1 MKITSID
8 IFLVTIGQ
16 PSVKG
21 SPWNPVV
28 VRINT
33 DEGISGYGEVGLAYG
48 DTKEAPFGMC
58 RDFAKLI
65 IGMDAMNNEA
75 IWQRLHNTFWG
86 LGGGPVVYGA
96 MSAIDIALWDIKGKA
111 FNAPVWKLLGGKT
124 NPKLR
129 AYASQIQF
137 DWGMT
142 AKALIYPEEYGEA
155 GIKAKEDGYDCVKVD
170 PLCFNMEGRYKGWP
184 CNGIL
189 QKFQLDMAY
198 KRVEAIRKACGDD
211 MDIIIEVHSLTDA
224 NSAVQLGRA
233 LEDLNIYYYEEPTM
247 PMNEGNMAEIAGR
260 VNIPLASGERIYTR
274 WGYRPFLEN
283 HSLHVI
289 QPDLGN
295 CGGITEGKKI
305 CDMARTYDVGVQ
317 VHVCGGPQATA
328 AALQL
333 EAVIPNFLIHEH
345 HQAALLQA
353 NIDTGI
359 YDYQPVNGYF
369 TVPDLPGLGQELSQK
384 AMDTAIKVTVK

>member
-8 IFLVTIGQ
+8 VFLVTIGQ

-65 IGMDAMNNEA
+65 IGWDPMNNEA

-96 MSAIDIALWDIKGKA
+96 MSAIDNALWDIKGKA

-224 NSAVQLGRA
+224 NSAVQLGNA

-247 PMNEGNMAEIAGR
+247 PMNEGNMAEIASR

-274 WGYRPFLEN
+274 WGYRPFFEN

-305 CDMARTYDVGVQ
+305 CDMARTYDIGVQ
-317 VHVCGGPQATA
+317 IHVCGGPQSTA

>member
-1 MKITSID
+1 MKITSVD
-8 IFLVTIGQ
+8 IFLVTIGR
-16 PSVKG
+16 PSVLG

-28 VRINT
+28 VRVNT
-33 DEGISGYGEVGLAYG
+33 EDGISGYGEVGLCYG

-75 IWQRLHNTFWG
+75 VWARLHNTFWG

-111 FNAPVWKLLGGKT
+111 LKGPVYTLMGWGQT
-124 NPKLR
+124 AR
-129 AYASQIQF
+129 AL
-137 DWGMT
+137 T
-142 AKALIYPEEYGEA
+142 RPEEYGEA
-155 GIKAKEDGYDCVKVD
+155 CLKAKEDGYDCVKVD

-189 QKFQLDMAY
+189 QAEQLKIAHD
-198 KRVEAIRKACGDD
+198 RVEAVRRAGGDS

-224 NSAVQLGRA
+224 NSAVQLGRV
-233 LEDLNIYYYEEPTM
+233 LEEFNIFYYEEPTM
-247 PMNEGNMAEIAGR
+247 PMNPANMREIARR

-274 WGYRPFLEN
+274 WGYRPFFED

-305 CDMARTYDVGVQ
+305 CDMARVYDVGVQ
-317 VHVCGGPQATA
+317 MHICGGPQATA

-333 EAVIPNFLIHEH
+333 EAVIPNYLIHEH
-345 HQAALLQA
+345 HKAALLPE
-353 NIDTGI
+353 NIRTGI

-369 TVPDLPGLGQELSQK
+369 TVPDLPGVGQELSQE
-384 AMDTAIKVTVK
+384 AMDTAVKVTVK